1 MENKA
6 NRGLG
11 FQSCCLKFA
20 THVRMYVEE
29 KNFCGEEEELD
40 LGIFVL
46 IFKHHN
52 F

>member
-11 FQSCCLKFA
+11 FQSCCLKCA
-20 THVRMYVEE
+20 THHVEE
-29 KNFCGEEEELD
+29 MNFCGEDEELD